1 MSVNRICICICICVI
16 ERVPSMG
23 ICRLW
28 QPVRRRDGRTCP
40 ACPTASIGQY
50 AQYSR
55 ACPTASSIACSSQ
68 RQCLPDQAYRCTG
81 ILAYRH
87 TGVLARQRNAFPLA
101 EGQDGNAKPPKT
113 IRMPDTARHP
123 SLSGAVRRCSSV
135 LVCMSSILPA
145 ALLLLCDLWETSTR
159 CWKTLKLP

>member
-1 MSVNRICICICICVI
+1 MGIWLVMSENRICICICICVI

-40 ACPTASIGQY
+40 ACPMASIAQY

-87 TGVLARQRNAFPLA
+87 TGKTGTLVYW
-101 EGQDGNAKPPKT
+101 QDRGMHSHWPRV
-113 IRMPDTARHP
+113 RMAMQSHLRPSGCQTPPDTLL
-123 SLSGAVRRCSSV
+123 SLAQLEDAAVF
-135 LVCMSSILPA
+135 
-145 ALLLLCDLWETSTR
+145 
-159 CWKTLKLP
+159 